1 MIQEFYNLRTGL
13 LLDLLEE
20 GKKGDTSNLGNLE
33 TDTGNITDGVTR
45 STETSDQNFIVLID
59 KVQATITRDESGDL
73 LSVLDELNTNGLT
86 DSRVRLLSFNAQLF
100 DDNTLSV
107 GSSLEGVGLPD
118 GTELLLL
125 VGVLGPEVVLVQGV
139 ELSSRADSGGFT
151 IMKKRRGEKEEQ
163 RQRRDRNTYP
173 MACRKKKGSAWGEF
187 AISTKIFTCPRTRAE
202 FRSQCFSI
210 QKVVH

>member
-139 ELSSRADSGGFT
+139 ELASRANS
-151 IMKKRRGEKEEQ
+151 
-163 RQRRDRNTYP
+163 
-173 MACRKKKGSAWGEF
+173 
-187 AISTKIFTCPRTRAE
+187 
-202 FRSQCFSI
+202 
-210 QKVVH
+210 